1 MLDNY
6 RDGHAHAAHS
16 ANLHTAMCNRLGF
29 RQCRHRFTCRVRLMR
44 ILLHRLTFE
53 AQGNVAASC
62 LAETRRYGQKNRRE
76 TAAIELSRRPATSD
90 RPGDTGE
97 DGEAPH
103 PLRSPN
109 WRSVGSAI
117 HEVGRSLPLFMQRG
131 ERQLWRGFHTDEY
144 CRLRCD

>member
-1 MLDNY
+1 VIVTETVIHML
-6 RDGHAHAAHS
+6 
-16 ANLHTAMCNRLGF
+16 LILTAIMCNRPDF
-29 RQCRHRFTCRVRLMR
+29 RQCRHRFACRVRLMR
-44 ILLHRLTFE
+44 VLLHRLTFE

-62 LAETRRYGQKNRRE
+62 LAETRRHGQRNRRG

-90 RPGDTGE
+90 RPRSDTGE

-109 WRSVGSAI
+109 WRSVGFAM
-117 HEVGRSLPLFMQRG
+117 HEVGRALPLFMQRG